1 MGKSIVRDALLRSGK
16 IGKKKNIKLNN
27 IDITKEL
34 RKHSYDGIR
43 GSE

>member
-16 IGKKKNIKLNN
+16 IGKKNIKLNN
-27 IDITKEL
+27 IDIIKEL